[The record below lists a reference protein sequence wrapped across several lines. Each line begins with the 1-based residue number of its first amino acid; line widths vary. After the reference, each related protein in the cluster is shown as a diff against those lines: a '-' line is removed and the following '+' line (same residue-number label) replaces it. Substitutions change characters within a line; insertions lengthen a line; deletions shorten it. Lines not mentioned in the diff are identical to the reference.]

1 VWRRA
6 NVART
11 AVVALGTLVL
21 LSAAPAS
28 LRAPPTVV
36 LLVRHAE
43 KEPGAG
49 DVSLSAAGRAR
60 AEALATLGR
69 AAGVQAVVTTPYAR
83 SRETATPVA
92 RALNLTPEIVRVDD
106 AVAEHARVVSDL
118 IRQQHA
124 GRTVLVVGHSNTIP
138 PIVAALGGPRYSDLC
153 DTEYDALFI
162 VVVGDEGPVRTVR
175 SRFGTPTPVGSECAA
190 MR

>member
-1 VWRRA
+1 VSNRA
-6 NVART
+6 TVAHT

-28 LRAPPTVV
+28 LGAPPTVV

-43 KEPGAG
+43 KDSGTG
-49 DVSLSAAGRAR
+49 DVPLSAAGRAR

-69 AAGVQAVVTTPYAR
+69 AAGVQAVVITPYAR
-83 SRETATPVA
+83 TRQTASPLT
-92 RALNLTPEIVRVDD
+92 RALNLTPDIVRVEGV
-106 AVAEHARVVSDL
+106 VAEHARAVADQ
-118 IRQQHA
+118 IRRQHA

-138 PIVAALGGPRYSDLC
+138 PIVAALGGTRYADLC

-162 VVVGDEGPVRTVR
+162 VVLGDEGPVRTVR
-175 SRFGTPTPVGSECAA
+175 SRFGTPTPVGPDCPAQ
-190 MR
+190 R